1 MLPAIR
7 RVTEHGFRLLLGALL
22 LAMVLLD
29 GSQVLMRY
37 GFNTGITW
45 GGDVAS
51 LLLLSLGW
59 LGAPALWLSR
69 SHIAVDLFP
78 DSALGARIARAI
90 TDIVMIIGA
99 AWLFYASLGA
109 LEAYNFIE
117 LPVLQV
123 SASVKF
129 LPISTGAALLA
140 LVALLNLL
148 DQGDAA

>member
-7 RVTEHGFRLLLGALL
+7 RVTERGFRLLLGALL

-78 DSALGARIARAI
+78 GSALGGRVARAI
-90 TDIVMIIGA
+90 TDIAMIIGA
-99 AWLFYASLGA
+99 AWLFHASLGA
-109 LEAYNFIE
+109 LEAYSFIE
-117 LPVLQV
+117 LPVLPV

-129 LPISTGAALLA
+129 LPITIGAALLA

-148 DQGDAA
+148 DRGDAA